1 MAACRLPVL
10 GHCPMSDCVV
20 SMGPLTAST
29 DASTDRRPRRRRP
42 DYLLGRLLLIV
53 AAVAV
58 PLVVLQAGS
67 ILEARTDAEQRAL
80 QLLRQ
85 RADAVADQARDQL
98 DQAEHLLNFLATRQ
112 SMRTLEVDACENL
125 VRGVVGSGVSYTN
138 IGFFRGDGSHLCSA
152 QPIVP
157 RASFAD
163 VPWFRQGM
171 AAEGFLLSEPRRGP
185 VSGRM
190 VMYLTLPVR
199 SASGGK
205 LGLVVA
211 VIDMQSLN
219 AALQTELGGV
229 GSTLSL
235 VKDRHLVVTRL
246 PDPERWMGR
255 AVPMPLDMVTL
266 GGDSRMVVANGLDGQ
281 RRAFAAAAVG
291 KHGLDALAG
300 MPVAEVY
307 ARADGELWRGLLAAV
322 LVISLGL
329 AAAFLAARRL
339 TGALRSIADTAR
351 RLQAGET
358 EVQADASLPGQFGEV
373 AAEINRLIERNA
385 LRAAE
390 LQASE
395 QRAVRLRRF
404 YEALSATGQ
413 AIARQ
418 VGTDGLFDEVC
429 RACMASGLAER
440 AWVTLREPGGLRVVR
455 SAQRSGRPGTER
467 PPAWAARDAALTQRA
482 LQSGQAAIDA
492 PADEAP
498 MAAVPITV
506 DDEHVGVLTLCAARG
521 VDFDDELA
529 SLLGELSRELSFGV
543 SLDRHKASRTALAH
557 AQAANRAKTRFLS
570 HVSHELRT
578 PLNAVLGFTQLQ
590 HARASERGDDEGREQ
605 LGHVMAAA
613 RQLTELID
621 DLMDVSR
628 IEAGELTVELSD
640 VDVMAKL
647 VSVVQLNEPLA
658 RRQQVRLQMADGP
671 AGPLLTR
678 TDPVRLRQVLMNLV
692 SNAIKYN
699 RPGGRVRVGAG
710 IEGGRVLLRVED
722 NGLGMSAE
730 QLEGLFQAFN
740 RLGRERSAIE
750 GTGIGLFIT
759 KRLVELLGGE
769 LRFDSREGRGTTV
782 TVALPH
788 VRPEGA
794 AESSAFAP
802 LPLAGSEDSDALTGT
817 VLYIEDN
824 PVNAMLVE
832 TYFQQHSQV
841 RVVVCA
847 TGQEGLQRAADLQPD
862 LVLLD
867 MQLPDMHGLEVLQR
881 LAADPQTT
889 ALPVI
894 ALSASAMPQEVEAAT
909 RAGALAYWTKPIDFA
924 RLRAGVAAV
933 LKAG

>member
-1 MAACRLPVL
+1 MGLSTAASPRRL
-10 GHCPMSDCVV
+10 
-20 SMGPLTAST
+20 
-29 DASTDRRPRRRRP
+29 RRRP
-42 DYLLGRLLLIV
+42 DYLLSRLLLIV

-58 PLVVLQAGS
+58 PLVALQAVS
-67 ILEARTDAEQRAL
+67 ILEARSDAERRAL

-85 RADAVADQARDQL
+85 RAADVAEHARDQI
-98 DQAEHLLNFLATRQ
+98 DHAEHLLTFLATRQ
-112 SMRTLEVDACENL
+112 SIRTLDVESCENL
-125 VRGVVGSGVSYTN
+125 VRGVVGAGAAYTN
-138 IGFFRGDGSHLCSA
+138 IGFFRQDGSHVCSA
-152 QPIVP
+152 QPVVP
-157 RASFAD
+157 RPSFAD
-163 VPWFRQGM
+163 IPWFRGGM

-190 VMYLTLPVR
+190 VTYLTLPVR
-199 SASGGK
+199 SAEGRK
-205 LGLVVA
+205 VGLVVA
-211 VIDMQSLN
+211 VMDMQGLN
-219 AALQTELGGV
+219 TALQAELGGP
-229 GSTLSL
+229 GSTVAL
-235 VKDRHLVVTRL
+235 VKDRSLLITRL

-255 AVPMPLDMVTL
+255 PVPMPLDMVTL
-266 GGDSRMVVANGLDGQ
+266 GGDSRMVVANGVDGQ
-281 RRAFAAAAVG
+281 RRAFASAPVG

-300 MPVAEVY
+300 MPVADVY
-307 ARADGELWRGLLAAV
+307 ARADMDLWRGVLAAS

-339 TGALRSIADTAR
+339 TAALRSIADTAR

-385 LRAAE
+385 LRTGE
-390 LQASE
+390 LEASE

-418 VGTDGLFDEVC
+418 VGTEALFDEVC

-440 AWVTLREPGGLRVVR
+440 AWVTLREPVGLRVIS
-455 SAQRSGRPGTER
+455 SALRRGRPAADRHPG
-467 PPAWAARDAALTQRA
+467 WAARDAALTQRA

-506 DDEHVGVLTLCAARG
+506 DDERIGVLTLCAARG
-521 VDFDDELA
+521 VAFDDELVG
-529 SLLGELSRELSFGV
+529 LLGELARELSFGV
-543 SLDRHKASRTALAH
+543 SLDRHKASRAALAS

-578 PLNAVLGFTQLQ
+578 PLNAVLGFAQLQ
-590 HARASERGDDEGREQ
+590 HARATERGDEEAGEQ
-605 LGHVMAAA
+605 LGHVLAAA

-647 VSVVQLNEPLA
+647 ASVVQLSEPLA
-658 RRQQVRLQMADGP
+658 RRQQVRLSLA
-671 AGPLLTR
+671 AAAAAPLLTR

-699 RPGGRVRVGAG
+699 RPGGRVRADAWC
-710 IEGGRVLLRVED
+710 EGGRVLLQVED
-722 NGLGMSAE
+722 TGLGMSPQ

-769 LRFDSREGRGTTV
+769 LQFDSREGQGTTV
-782 TVALPH
+782 TVSLPY
-788 VRPEGA
+788 VPPEGA

-802 LPLAGSEDSDALTGT
+802 LPLAGSEAADTLSGT

-841 RVVVCA
+841 RVVVS
-847 TGQEGLQRAADLQPD
+847 GSGHEGLQSAAELQPD

-881 LAADPQTT
+881 LAADPRTA

-909 RAGALAYWTKPIDFA
+909 RAGAQAYWTKPIDFA

-933 LKAG
+933 LARGRGAGS